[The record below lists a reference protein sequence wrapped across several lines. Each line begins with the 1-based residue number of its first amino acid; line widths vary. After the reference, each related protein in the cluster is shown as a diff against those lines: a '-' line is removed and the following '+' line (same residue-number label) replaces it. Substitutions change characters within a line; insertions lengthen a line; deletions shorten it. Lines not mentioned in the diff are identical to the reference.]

1 MLTSVHIGSVDN
13 LAEPWSPR
21 FPRLAHVAVE
31 IGQGLE
37 AVRVLIIRTMHAGRL
52 NSFCPAPPAPRKGRS
67 AAMRYPE
74 RASTRATCAES
85 MLQSQT
91 LNVRA
96 ADRCPENIVRAKLNA
111 QALRLA
117 AKILGR
123 VEELLWELADQ
134 LEPEKGMLWKDL
146 IAACIRHVTFAS
158 LRMT

>member
-1 MLTSVHIGSVDN
+1 MLH
-13 LAEPWSPR
+13 
-21 FPRLAHVAVE
+21 
-31 IGQGLE
+31 
-37 AVRVLIIRTMHAGRL
+37 
-52 NSFCPAPPAPRKGRS
+52 
-67 AAMRYPE
+67 
-74 RASTRATCAES
+74 
-85 MLQSQT
+85 SQT

-96 ADRCPENIVRAKLNA
+96 ADRCPEKIVRPKLNA

-134 LEPEKGMLWKDL
+134 LEPENGMLWKDL